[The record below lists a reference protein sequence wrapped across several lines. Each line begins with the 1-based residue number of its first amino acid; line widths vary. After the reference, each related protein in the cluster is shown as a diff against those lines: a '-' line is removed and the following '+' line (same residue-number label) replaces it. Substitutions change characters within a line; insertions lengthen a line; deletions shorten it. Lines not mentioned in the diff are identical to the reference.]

1 MLEPSNKYVFLFWK
15 KCKHTDKR
23 ARPLLLHSDVLYVV
37 INSLNLSYGG
47 GLRYYNCHN
56 FREDFIGAVDSSGC
70 LQSHGIAL

>member
-1 MLEPSNKYVFLFWK
+1 MS
-15 KCKHTDKR
+15 
-23 ARPLLLHSDVLYVV
+23 LLLHNYDLNVV

>member
-1 MLEPSNKYVFLFWK
+1 MLKHKTECFFGNKVNQHK
-15 KCKHTDKR
+15 SSVS
-23 ARPLLLHSDVLYVV
+23 LLLHNHDLNVV

-70 LQSHGIAL
+70 LQSHGIA

>member
-1 MLEPSNKYVFLFWK
+1 MFFLG
-15 KCKHTDKR
+15 DKVNQHKSMVS
-23 ARPLLLHSDVLYVV
+23 LLLHNYDLNVV

-56 FREDFIGAVDSSGC
+56 FREDFIGAEDWSGC